1 MEIINFWIIL
11 IGLISNLVLG
21 LVAISKRNS
30 KILKKINIALGIFII
45 TFYLFNYYS
54 ERENIEIVKE
64 EIVAFLNE
72 QHHGYE
78 TKTLTEITIY
88 LKRRDYKEATYSKA
102 IVSLLK
108 EKRIVENTYNF
119 QTGIQEHKCY
129 IYKLSK

>member
-1 MEIINFWIIL
+1 MEIINFWVIL

-21 LVAISKRNS
+21 LVAIAKSNPR
-30 KILKKINIALGIFII
+30 ILKIINIALGTFII

-54 ERENIEIVKE
+54 ERENVEIVKE

-78 TKTLTEITIY
+78 TKTLSEITSY
-88 LKRRDYKEATYSKA
+88 LRRRDYKEATYSKA
-102 IVSLLK
+102 IISLLK
-108 EKRIVENTYNF
+108 EKIIVENVYDFHTD
-119 QTGIQEHKCY
+119 IQEHKCY